1 MKPVFKVTLLL
12 LTVVLLLASGN
23 SQAWAQTG
31 VSGFFAETGHN
42 VTGDF
47 WTYYQRVPQ
56 ARQVFGYPIT
66 EAFTD
71 SRTGRLV
78 QYFTRAR
85 FEFYPEFP
93 EGQRVRLGDLG
104 QALYQPGASLDM
116 FTPLGCQAF
125 STGFSVCYAFLDYFV
140 ANGGEAIFGAPVS
153 SFEFYNG
160 RIVQHFQRARFEW
173 YPELADGQKVVLA
186 DLGRI
191 YFDQVPE
198 DPNLLTPVRPS
209 NIIESVLEI
218 RVHAFMQKAVTGPV
232 DEQTLYVVVQDQTL
246 GPVRDAIV
254 AVVVTWSDGSQ
265 QSISMPSD
273 ENGTVILPF
282 AVTGQAHGS
291 LVLVDVQVFY
301 EGLQTDALTSFRI
314 WQ

>member
-1 MKPVFKVTLLL
+1 MLLL
-12 LTVVLLLASGN
+12 VSGNFPALAQASG
-23 SQAWAQTG
+23 
-31 VSGFFAETGHN
+31 SGFFAETGHN

-47 WTYYQRVPQ
+47 WAYYQSVPQ

-71 SRTGRLV
+71 PDSGRLV

-104 QALYQPGASLDM
+104 QALYQPGAPLNM
-116 FTPLGCQAF
+116 FTPLGCQLF
-125 STGFSVCYAFLDYFV
+125 PNGFSVCYAFLDFFNQ
-140 ANGGEAIFGAPVS
+140 NGGEAVFGAPIS
-153 SFEFYNG
+153 GFEIYND

-173 YPELADGQKVVLA
+173 YPELADGQKVALA

-191 YFDQVPE
+191 HFDQAGE
-198 DPNLLTPVRPS
+198 DPNLLTPVKPS

-218 RVHAFMQKAVTGPV
+218 RAHAFTQKAVTEP
-232 DEQTLYVVVQDQTL
+232 DDLQTVYVVVQDQTL
-246 GPVRDAIV
+246 SPVQNAIV

-265 QSISMPSD
+265 QSISMPSNA
-273 ENGTVILPF
+273 NGTVILPF
-282 AVTGQAHGS
+282 AVAGQRHGS

-301 EGLQTDALTSFRI
+301 EGLQADSRTSFRV